1 MTSSTKGAKSQKRLR
16 RGGPAFA
23 PLPIVPLS
31 RPSVAASAPRDRR
44 FGGPHEDREPWRDD
58 SADLWVFG
66 YGSLM
71 WRPGFPFLERRHAHL
86 HGYHRA
92 LCVFS
97 HVHRGTPERPGLVLG
112 LDRGGRCHGVA
123 FRVAAEEAAGDDRAT
138 CATREQVTARLP
150 RAPAAGAARRRR
162 ARSAALAYVVDRG
175 HPQYAGR
182 LPRGGAAA
190 LVRQGVGVSGAN
202 PDYVRSTHGHLLE
215 MGVTDP
221 VLAQSRS
228 GAVRAGSSRDVVLRG
243 RRRSRRARRRRSR
256 GDGHASRS
264 RPAICAR
271 RSMRGA
277 PAGEARARLPPPRPA
292 GRAPSASRRTARI
305 TASVTSRSSPS
316 VSGCTPTT

>member
-1 MTSSTKGAKSQKRLR
+1 MA
-16 RGGPAFA
+16 
-23 PLPIVPLS
+23 
-31 RPSVAASAPRDRR
+31 D
-44 FGGPHEDREPWRDD
+44 ED
-58 SADLWVFG
+58 ADLWVFG

-123 FRVAAEEAAGDDRAT
+123 FRVAAEEAAETVAYLRA
-138 CATREQVTARLP
+138 REQVTGVYLERRLP
-150 RAPAAGAARRRR
+150 VRLAGGERV
-162 ARSAALAYVVDRG
+162 AALAYTVDRG

-182 LPRGGAAA
+182 LPEAELLR

-221 VLAQSRS
+221 VLAHL
-228 GAVRAGSSRDVVLRG
+228 AHTL
-243 RRRSRRARRRRSR
+243 
-256 GDGHASRS
+256 
-264 RPAICAR
+264 
-271 RSMRGA
+271 
-277 PAGEARARLPPPRPA
+277 
-292 GRAPSASRRTARI
+292 
-305 TASVTSRSSPS
+305 
-316 VSGCTPTT
+316 